1 MATTTVRPAAPSAAH
16 SALAGRV
23 SFAGALRSEFT
34 KIRSVRSTY
43 WTLGVM
49 VLFIVGVGTLTSF
62 GVAHAASK
70 HNIHGAV
77 PSTTL
82 TLFGVIVAQLIIVVL
97 GALTITSEYGTGM
110 IRTSLAVLPQRGLW
124 VTAKCLVF
132 TVITFVTGLVSCFV
146 SFFIGEAILS
156 TQHLGVS
163 IGSTD
168 ALRQVL
174 GGALFLTVCG
184 LLAFGLGL
192 LIRHTAG
199 AISAGVGAL
208 FVLFV
213 LYNIVANFLPVSWTN
228 DMNRWVPF
236 NAGRLVWMNG
246 PGSGDGGQHL
256 FAVWNGFAVFCIYAA
271 VVIAAGVYRFMQR
284 DA

>member
-1 MATTTVRPAAPSAAH
+1 MATTAMQPAAPSAARP
-16 SALAGRV
+16 APAGRV

-49 VLFIVGVGTLTSF
+49 VLFIVGVGTLASV
-62 GVAHAASK
+62 GVAHAASH
-70 HNIHGAV
+70 HNIHGTV
-77 PSTTL
+77 PATTI
-82 TLFGVIVAQLIIVVL
+82 TLFGLIVAQLIVVVL

-124 VTAKCLVF
+124 VTAKGLVF
-132 TVITFVTGLVSCFV
+132 TAITFVTGLVACFA

-163 IGSTD
+163 IGSPD

-174 GGALFLTVCG
+174 GGAMFLTVCG

-199 AISAGVGAL
+199 AISAGLGAL

-213 LYNIVANFLPVSWTN
+213 LYNIVSNFLPVTWAN
-228 DMNRWVPF
+228 DINRWIPF
-236 NAGRLVWMNG
+236 NAGRLVWMTG
-246 PGSGDGGQHL
+246 PGSGDAGQHV

-271 VVIAAGVYRFMQR
+271 VAIAAGVYRFLKR

>member
-1 MATTTVRPAAPSAAH
+1 MATTAVQPAARPAALPAS
-16 SALAGRV
+16 AGRV
-23 SFAGALRSEFT
+23 SFAGAVRSEFT

-49 VLFIVGVGTLTSF
+49 VVLIIGVGLLASF
-62 GVAHAASK
+62 GVAHAASH
-70 HNIHGAV
+70 HNVQGTV
-77 PSTTL
+77 PATAL
-82 TLFGVIVAQLIIVVL
+82 TLFGLIVAQLIIVVL

-110 IRTSLAVLPQRGLW
+110 IRTSLGVLPQRGMW
-124 VTAKCLVF
+124 VTAKGLVF
-132 TVITFVTGLVSCFV
+132 TVITFVTGLVSCFA
-146 SFFIGEAILS
+146 SFFIGQAILS

-184 LLAFGLGL
+184 LMAFGLGL

-199 AISAGVGAL
+199 AISAGVGLL

-213 LYNIVANFLPVSWTN
+213 LYSIVANFLPVSWAN
-228 DMNRWVPF
+228 DINRWIPF
-236 NAGRLVWMNG
+236 NAGRLVWMTG
-246 PGSGDGGQHL
+246 PGSSEAGQHL
-256 FAVWNGFAVFCIYAA
+256 FAPWNGFAVFCIYAA
-271 VVIAAGVYRFMQR
+271 VALAAGVYRFMQR

>member
-1 MATTTVRPAAPSAAH
+1 MATTAVQPAATSAVRPAS
-16 SALAGRV
+16 AGRV
-23 SFAGALRSEFT
+23 SFAGALHSEFT
-34 KIRSVRSTY
+34 KIKSVRSTY

-49 VLFIVGVGTLTSF
+49 VLLIVGVGTLTSF
-62 GVAHAASK
+62 GVAHAASH
-70 HNIHGAV
+70 HNIHGTV

-82 TLFGVIVAQLIIVVL
+82 TLFGLIVAQLIIVVL

-124 VTAKCLVF
+124 ITAKGLVF
-132 TVITFVTGLVSCFV
+132 TAITLVTGLVSCFA
-146 SFFIGEAILS
+146 SFFIGQAILS

-199 AISAGVGAL
+199 AISAGVGVL

-213 LYNIVANFLPVSWTN
+213 LYNIVANFLPVSWAN

-236 NAGRLVWMNG
+236 NAGRLVWMTG
-246 PGSGDGGQHL
+246 PGSGDAGQHL
-256 FAVWNGFAVFCIYAA
+256 FAPWNGFAVFCIYAA
-271 VVIAAGVYRFMQR
+271 VAIAAGVYRFLRR